1 MRISPSLQ
9 QVQKIVMTQKLQ
21 QAIQVLAMNRLELQ
35 QFLEQAMEQNPILEI
50 EDDLEDEITL
60 EQELDSRDLEVKIC
74 PICGAEVPLDYK
86 RCPNCGA
93 PLNSI
98 QEDEDEMPDIDLDS
112 VFDDTISM
120 TERLTWEEEEE
131 EDRPRD
137 DIPEPVSFQDYLMA
151 QFGMLKLN
159 DEESRIG
166 ETIIGYIGDD
176 GLLSV
181 STDQIADILGVENEK
196 VEKVLKIIQESLDPV
211 GVGARDVRESLLIQL
226 KAAGEEESLSAKIVR
241 DHFDDLLQN
250 RIPKIAKDLNVEIDD
265 VLDAID
271 HLRTFNPK
279 PGNGFGTISRGSEII
294 PDVTLEVV
302 DGEYRVISND
312 EGLPRLRINRRY
324 LDMLKNK
331 ESLSPEDREWLEN
344 YWHKAVELMKMV
356 EQRRQTV
363 KKVTEAIFSVQRD
376 FLEKGFKYLKPLT
389 LKQIADMV
397 GVHESTVSR
406 VVNGKYVQTPMGVFE
421 LRQFFSSGL
430 KTETGSQTSSTS
442 VKEMIKEMIE
452 SEDPANP
459 LSDSEIV
466 ERLAERGIK
475 VARRTVN
482 KYRAELGIPPSS
494 KRRKKW

>member
-1 MRISPSLQ
+1 MKISPSLQ

-21 QAIQVLAMNRLELQ
+21 QAIQVLAMNRIELQ
-35 QFLEQAMEQNPILEI
+35 QFLKQAMEQNPILEI
-50 EDDLEDEITL
+50 EEELEEEAEL
-60 EQELDSRDLEVKIC
+60 EQELDSSDLEVKIC

-86 RCPNCGA
+86 RCPSCDA

-112 VFDDTISM
+112 VFDDTMSM
-120 TERLTWEEEEE
+120 TERLTWEEEE

-137 DIPEPVSFQDYLMA
+137 DIPEPISFQDYLMA
-151 QFGMLKLN
+151 QFGMLKLS

-176 GLLSV
+176 GLLSAD
-181 STDQIADILGVENEK
+181 TDQIADILGVEKEK
-196 VEKVLKIIQESLDPV
+196 VEKVLQIIQESLDPV

-226 KAAGEEESLSAKIVR
+226 KAAGEESLSAKIVR

-250 RIPKIAKDLNVEIDD
+250 RIPKIAKDLNVEIDE
-265 VLDAID
+265 VLEAID
-271 HLRTFNPK
+271 HLRSFNPK
-279 PGNGFGTISRGSEII
+279 PGNGFGTISRGNEII
-294 PDVTLEVV
+294 PDVTLEMV

-312 EGLPRLRINRRY
+312 EGLPKLRINRRY

-331 ESLSPEDREWLEN
+331 DALSPEDREWLEN
-344 YWHKAVELMKMV
+344 YWNKAVELMKMV

-430 KTETGSQTSSTS
+430 MTETGSQASSTS
-442 VKEMIKEMIE
+442 VKEMIREMIE